1 MINQL
6 NKMID
11 YFIDNIYKD
20 IVILTDYEHFLLFD
34 DKEKGLDMELQLN
47 TYKGHLVILRDDMP
61 LNNHFVIMTKED
73 YIRNTNNLEK
83 EVE

>member
-6 NKMID
+6 NSMIN
-11 YFIDNIYKD
+11 YFIDNIDKD
-20 IVILTDYEHFLLFD
+20 IVILSDYKHFLLFD
-34 DKEKGLDMELQLN
+34 DKEKGLDLELQLN

-61 LNNHFVIMTKED
+61 PNNEYVIMTRED
-73 YIRNTNNLEK
+73 YIRLEK